1 MSARFGWIIVA
12 GDLKRQEQEL
22 LSDFRPGKTPIR
34 RRKEKASDH
43 IMWKVDDDLELCL
56 GYGKRFTL
64 IQGQF
69 DLGISEPE
77 HIEEMCR
84 KYSKGHMVLWVGVEG
99 TSGTFLFKKFENGAL
114 VQSYASREGKDVEK
128 ECLGRKPDKD
138 QYGQVGEW
146 ELVKEVEKEGISYD
160 AIVGLE
166 LEVYNYLQP

>member
-12 GDLKRQEQEL
+12 GGLKRREQEL

-69 DLGISEPE
+69 HLGIPE
-77 HIEEMCR
+77 HIEKMCGNTLKVAR
-84 KYSKGHMVLWVGVEG
+84 CCGWPLKGHRAL
-99 TSGTFLFKKFENGAL
+99 SFSRKFENGAL
-114 VQSYASREGKDVEK
+114 VRSYASREGEDVEK

-160 AIVGLE
+160 AIATLE